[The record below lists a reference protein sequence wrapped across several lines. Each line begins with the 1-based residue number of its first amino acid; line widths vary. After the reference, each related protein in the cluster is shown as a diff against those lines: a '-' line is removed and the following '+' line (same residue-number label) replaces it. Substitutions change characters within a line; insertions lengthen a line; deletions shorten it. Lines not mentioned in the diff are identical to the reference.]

1 MFTCR
6 QKADGGRSVL
16 VAVRR
21 LDQIRMS
28 HMNRRRSGRESTRK
42 HRTACRERKMTT
54 NRARAAPNSTTVL
67 AAVSTRPSDGSIS
80 NASPWR
86 DDDLQRRRRYV
97 CNPAQRRPP
106 VLTTMTIMT
115 LAHIEIAAVVAW
127 AIMCT
132 ILAVSLAGSAGNWP
146 VFVGSGVLPLLILLQ
161 MWRPRLQPA
170 YARMT
175 RK

>member
-1 MFTCR
+1 
-6 QKADGGRSVL
+6 
-16 VAVRR
+16 
-21 LDQIRMS
+21 
-28 HMNRRRSGRESTRK
+28 
-42 HRTACRERKMTT
+42 
-54 NRARAAPNSTTVL
+54 
-67 AAVSTRPSDGSIS
+67 
-80 NASPWR
+80 
-86 DDDLQRRRRYV
+86 
-97 CNPAQRRPP
+97 
-106 VLTTMTIMT
+106 MTIMT